1 MQATVPHS
9 TIRRGG
15 LTWLLR
21 LVLAFAGVS
30 AVGLLTGIPQHLYH
44 LGYDALAYPLVSVGA
59 AIRGINHP
67 GAAAVGWDAWMR
79 DPERTYALLQTPRYR
94 SMQGAL
100 LFEFVVV
107 MALPA
112 AAGWRVTWFLVTR
125 LGRIQPGAPHG
136 SARWMTDR
144 EMGALAYRKGSLLL
158 GQAGRHR
165 VALDREL
172 QTMNALLVGPPG
184 SGKSS
189 GFIIPNLLREPGT
202 RSLLITDLKNELL
215 QTTYRALEERH
226 EVWVVNF
233 LSPGTSLGYNPLA
246 YCVDEFSTMLFADAW
261 IANTGKSEKEPFWD
275 NAVRELLVAGIAH
288 LQATLGPRGETPTLA
303 HLDDF
308 LCNQAPLAVI
318 GQLRSSASPL
328 ARKRAKGFFA
338 SLVKNDK
345 LLGSVFSEITPRLMI
360 MADPRVQAT
369 TSRNEV
375 DFRRLATPAG
385 RPVALFLALDRTLR
399 EQMKPLL
406 AAFFLDFY
414 RTLSTAADET
424 PGGRLGRDVFV
435 YGDEFGNIGAVPNM
449 PMWMS
454 TMRSA
459 GVGAVV
465 VVQATAQGEELYGRE
480 GWTTIKAACATK
492 IGLSNMVDADAKWFS
507 ELSGQAT
514 VVATSASQ
522 QRGRFHVV
530 SDRGSRSEQETSRA
544 LLTVDEVRRLP
555 EHELLAIIKALP
567 PVRLEQLRY
576 YADAAVRERVDTRVP
591 ALGPARPTPLT
602 APPLTDPFAPADDE
616 ERDSDPGQ
624 PEHTHAGAVPNAPEA
639 TDAPAA
645 EAGGDDDAAPSIDDM
660 MPE

>member
-1 MQATVPHS
+1 MQATVPRS
-9 TIRRGG
+9 TITRGG

-21 LVLAFAGVS
+21 LVLAVAGLS
-30 AVGLLTGIPQHLYH
+30 AVGLLTGIPRHLYH
-44 LGYDALAYPLVSVGA
+44 LGYDALAYPLVSVGT

-67 GAAAVGWDAWMR
+67 GAVAASWDTWMR
-79 DPERTYALLQTPRYR
+79 DPARTYALLQAPRHG

-100 LFEFVVV
+100 LFEFVLV

-112 AAGWRVTWFLVTR
+112 VVGWRVTWFLVTR
-125 LGRIQPGAPHG
+125 MGRIQPGAPHG
-136 SARWMTDR
+136 SARWMADR
-144 EMGALAYRKGSLLL
+144 EMRALAYHKGSLLL

-215 QTTYRALEERH
+215 QTTYRALNDKH

-246 YCVDEFSTMLFADAW
+246 YCTDEFSTMLFADAW

-288 LQATLGPRGETPTLA
+288 LQATLGTAGDTPTLA

-308 LCNQAPLAVI
+308 LCNQPPLSVI
-318 GQLRSSASPL
+318 GQLRSSKSPL

-369 TSRNEV
+369 TGRNEV
-375 DFRRLATPAG
+375 DFRRLVRATG
-385 RPVALFLALDRTLR
+385 QPVALFLALDRTLR

-414 RTLSTAADET
+414 RTLSVAADET
-424 PGGRLGRDVFV
+424 PGGQLPRDVFV
-435 YGDEFGNIGAVPNM
+435 YGDEFGNIGSVPNM

-454 TMRSA
+454 TLRSA

-567 PVRLEQLRY
+567 PVRLAQLRY
-576 YADAAVRERVDTRVP
+576 YQDAEVRERVDTHVP
-591 ALGPARPTPLT
+591 ALGPARTIPLAAPT
-602 APPLTDPFAPADDE
+602 LTDPFAIDGDE
-616 ERDSDPGQ
+616 DLDSEPGQ
-624 PEHTHAGAVPNAPEA
+624 LEHAHAGDVPTALEA
-639 TDAPAA
+639 TDAPTSDPAS
-645 EAGGDDDAAPSIDDM
+645 DDDSPTIDDM
-660 MPE
+660 MRD